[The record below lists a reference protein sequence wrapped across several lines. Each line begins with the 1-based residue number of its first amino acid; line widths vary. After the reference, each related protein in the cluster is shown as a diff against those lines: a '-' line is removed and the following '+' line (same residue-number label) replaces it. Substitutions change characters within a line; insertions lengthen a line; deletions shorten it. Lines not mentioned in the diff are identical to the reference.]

1 MRNLLEFF
9 EMRDIDRT
17 KIIFADREPSY
28 EKHLSRYKVGHLL
41 LDTFNYNGH
50 TTTIEALWSGL
61 PVITLQGKNFASRVS
76 ASILRSIGLEEL
88 IANTIDEYKQKV
100 IFYSKNPI
108 KIKALKSKLF
118 KLKSDGELFNTETF
132 TKKLEGV
139 LKELKR

>member
-1 MRNLLEFF
+1 MLQ
-9 EMRDIDRT
+9 
-17 KIIFADREPSY
+17 
-28 EKHLSRYKVGHLL
+28 
-41 LDTFNYNGH
+41 
-50 TTTIEALWSGL
+50 SGG
-61 PVITLQGKNFASRVS
+61 PVVTCRGNHFASRVS
-76 ASILRSIGLEEL
+76 ASILISIGLEEL